1 MCTLLVVR
9 FGTPSPD
16 SISIHQARHQAS
28 PHNACGLHAFAALEV
43 SVYKNA
49 GTKKQPCVLYVG
61 TYGSYSLASKAVGM
75 TPHENK
81 GKPKKIKG
89 ELTGERGVPTF
100 EYYEAG
106 RQVRGTTKGPHKNG
120 AKEPELYYFIYA
132 YQAAGLD
139 LQLAG
144 DMEAE
149 RMQSL
154 AVIEKLNGRK
164 ANNKKAALKLKDD
177 QALKK
182 LEVKKRKTHEGS
194 TSAPSKKGKRGS
206 E

>member
-1 MCTLLVVR
+1 L
-9 FGTPSPD
+9 D
-16 SISIHQARHQAS
+16 
-28 PHNACGLHAFAALEV
+28 
-43 SVYKNA
+43 
-49 GTKKQPCVLYVG
+49 
-61 TYGSYSLASKAVGM
+61 
-75 TPHENK
+75 
-81 GKPKKIKG
+81 
-89 ELTGERGVPTF
+89 TGERGIPTF
-100 EYYEAG
+100 EYKEAG
-106 RQVRGTTKGPHKNG
+106 KQVRGTAKGPHENG
-120 AKEPELYYFIYA
+120 AKEPKPYYFIYA

-164 ANNKKAALKLKDD
+164 VNNKKAALKLKDD

-194 TSAPSKKGKRGS
+194 TSDASTKQEGEKAGERMNRNGAARS
-206 E
+206 NGAAVFFLWN

>member
-1 MCTLLVVR
+1 M
-9 FGTPSPD
+9 
-16 SISIHQARHQAS
+16 
-28 PHNACGLHAFAALEV
+28 
-43 SVYKNA
+43 
-49 GTKKQPCVLYVG
+49 
-61 TYGSYSLASKAVGM
+61 
-75 TPHENK
+75 
-81 GKPKKIKG
+81 
-89 ELTGERGVPTF
+89 
-100 EYYEAG
+100 
-106 RQVRGTTKGPHKNG
+106 RGTTKGPHKNG
-120 AKEPELYYFIYA
+120 TKEPKLYYFIYA

-164 ANNKKAALKLKDD
+164 VNNKEAALKLKDV

-194 TSAPSKKGKRGS
+194 TSAPSKKAKRGS